1 MANTLGIPER
11 TLAQVSAA
19 SNSINVI
26 GGVDGRK
33 SPYQPLVVRI
43 TDHADNVSGEVGADT
58 DKMAIFKS
66 QGHGHPW
73 LKDVGLRHIVVK
85 AAADPVATP
94 TRSDVT
100 VLYPNFD
107 YATFS

>member
-11 TLAQVSAA
+11 TLAQLSNKLNAINNIGSAE
-19 SNSINVI
+19 
-26 GGVDGRK
+26 GRK
-33 SPYQPLVVRI
+33 SPYQPLVVRV
-43 TDHADNVSGEVGADT
+43 TDHADNDAGETGSNTAR
-58 DKMAIFKS
+58 MAIFKCKA
-66 QGHGHPW
+66 HGHPW
-73 LKDVGLRHIVVK
+73 IKDTGLKHVVVQ

-107 YATFS
+107 YSTF